1 MNSSKMSSPVLAV
14 ACFLAA
20 TPALAACNPFPY
32 AKQHHVT
39 IQEIEASSV
48 TAEPGVELWVVM
60 IPEGDAID
68 RCSANL
74 GGTYR
79 YDGTRVCVVP
89 AP

>member
-1 MNSSKMSSPVLAV
+1 MKTRIARTALALLV
-14 ACFLAA
+14 AM
-20 TPALAACNPFPY
+20 PALAACNPFPY

>member
-1 MNSSKMSSPVLAV
+1 MKTKITAALLAPV
-14 ACFLAA
+14 
-20 TPALAACNPFPY
+20 ALTACNQFPY

-39 IQEIEASSV
+39 IQEIEVSSV
-48 TAEPGVELWVVM
+48 TAEHGVELWVVM

>member
-1 MNSSKMSSPVLAV
+1 M
-14 ACFLAA
+14 
-20 TPALAACNPFPY
+20 
-32 AKQHHVT
+32 
-39 IQEIEASSV
+39 

-79 YDGTRVCVVP
+79 YDGTCACVVP

>member
-1 MNSSKMSSPVLAV
+1 MKTRTALTALTLLV
-14 ACFLAA
+14 AM
-20 TPALAACNPFPY
+20 PALTACNPFPY